1 MIDQYLKS
9 AQALCDWVSAQQYFK
24 DKNAVMKYVAPPS
37 YLDVLQFY
45 ICLSTNDATRFVG
58 TISGDG
64 FEKLGF
70 VVPFNGGP
78 IFTGVKHLDLSQ
90 PPVILIQMDQLPS
103 GISNGFGTLS
113 FAIPNN
119 ASYGGKILY
128 QNHQKH
134 SC

>member
-1 MIDQYLKS
+1 
-9 AQALCDWVSAQQYFK
+9 
-24 DKNAVMKYVAPPS
+24 MKYVQPPS
-37 YLDVLQFY
+37 FLDVFQFY
-45 ICLSTNDATRFVG
+45 ISLSTNDATRFSG

-70 VVPFNGGP
+70 KVPFTGGTV
-78 IFTGVKHLDLSQ
+78 FAGVKHLDLSQ
-90 PPVILIQMDQLPS
+90 PPVIIIQIDNIPS
-103 GISNGFGTLS
+103 GISNGFGTMS

-128 QNHQKH
+128 QNTIQD